1 MSHLQKQWQ
10 LFYFTGPGCQ
20 VCKVLEPQVRQMM
33 ADEFPQVEYRLIDVS
48 NEMAVAAHH
57 SVFTVPAIILLHESR
72 EYLREIRFVSVS
84 LLRQKISRLIE
95 LSEKN

>member
-1 MSHLQKQWQ
+1 MSQIQNHWQ

-20 VCKVLEPQVRQMM
+20 VCKVLEPQVRLMM

-48 NEMAVAAHH
+48 NEMEVAAHH

-72 EYLREIRFVSVS
+72 EYLREIRFVSVPQ
-84 LLRQKISRLIE
+84 LRQKISRLIA
-95 LSEKN
+95 LSQQE